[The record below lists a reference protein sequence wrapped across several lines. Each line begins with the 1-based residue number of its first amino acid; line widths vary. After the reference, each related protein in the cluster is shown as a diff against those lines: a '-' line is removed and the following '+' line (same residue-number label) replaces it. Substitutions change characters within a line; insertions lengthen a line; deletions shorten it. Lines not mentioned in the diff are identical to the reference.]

1 MDILAALRQ
10 EEAML
15 DLADRATKLSA
26 ERRRQLRQARFT
38 VEQEFGL
45 AVDSLLIGTPVAEE
59 WTPESM
65 LDASESER

>member
-15 DLADRATKLSA
+15 DLADRATRLSA
-26 ERRRQLRQARFT
+26 ERRRELRKARFHI
-38 VEQEFGL
+38 EQDFGL
-45 AVDSLLIGTPVAEE
+45 AVDSLLIGAE

-65 LDASESER
+65 LDASER